1 MVTTAQY
8 KSGEIIIREN
18 DQGETAYVI
27 ESGRVE
33 VTKDLQGKNIHL
45 AYLYPGETF
54 GEMSIIDDK
63 PRSATVTAADDTEV
77 HVIARDQFLETLN
90 SNPEVALKLLKTV
103 FERLRE
109 AIAMIAQLQKDD
121 TTVTLVPELEFP
133 DFLVRAGAVV
143 LNGTTPQAAQAL
155 PQNPLPIKKFPFRI
169 GRESNDPLAHNDLNI
184 PDSEPFQV
192 SRHHVTLVNHGG
204 HIGVMDRGSTLGA
217 IVDGQPLGGKHGD
230 PGPVFLG
237 ATGARLFWGPRSR
250 LSGFNS
256 LWEENG
262 MCRLIGNHLH
272 HRRTAPSSKN
282 CSRGGDELGWRVLGF
297 TS

>member
-1 MVTTAQY
+1 MVTTAHY

-33 VTKDLQGKNIHL
+33 VTKDLQGKTIHL
-45 AYLYPGETF
+45 TYLYPGETF
-54 GEMSIIDDK
+54 GEMSMIDDK

-77 HVIARDQFLETLN
+77 RVIPRDQFLGTLN

-109 AIAMIAQLQKDD
+109 AIAMIAQLQKDV
-121 TTVTLVPELEFP
+121 TTVTSVPELELP
-133 DFLVRAGAVV
+133 DFLVRAGAVL
-143 LNGTTPQAAQAL
+143 LNGTTPQAVQAL

-184 PDSEPFQV
+184 PDSAPFQV

-230 PGPVFLG
+230 PGLVFLG
-237 ATGARLFWGPRSR
+237 ATGGTLILGTEESPFRFQLIVGRERDVSSDWQPPSPSENHSLLKKLFERWG
-250 LSGFNS
+250 
-256 LWEENG
+256 
-262 MCRLIGNHLH
+262 
-272 HRRTAPSSKN
+272 
-282 CSRGGDELGWRVLGF
+282 
-297 TS
+297 